1 MGAIEILE
9 YLEREL
15 IVCPDELKEALE
27 EFCSPQ
33 STTFALGRLVKH
45 HEVIR
50 FNIGLRRYYVVPEI
64 QHILI
69 EC

>member
-1 MGAIEILE
+1 MGAAEILE

-15 IVCPDELKEALE
+15 IACPDELKEAME

-45 HEVIR
+45 GEVLR